1 MHAIKTTAT
10 KRKKKKKEKRSYDLV
25 LGKKTAV
32 NAYLIKNSKGE
43 GKRKGGGGEEGEGC
57 PDLSGKI

>member
-10 KRKKKKKEKRSYDLV
+10 KRKKKEKRSYDLV

-43 GKRKGGGGEEGEGC
+43 GKRKGGGGGEEGEGC